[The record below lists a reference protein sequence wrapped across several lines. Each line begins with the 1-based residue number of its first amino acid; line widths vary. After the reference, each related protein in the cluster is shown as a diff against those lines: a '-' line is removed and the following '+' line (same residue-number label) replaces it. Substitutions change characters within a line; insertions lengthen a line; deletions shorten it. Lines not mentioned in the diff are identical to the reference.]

1 MRNKYKRR
9 FNCDIPV
16 PDLPDTVSNGTF
28 VLPKRG
34 RLKVKRLDEGFKI
47 LAIRGGAGG
56 VAGEEYA
63 GGGRDGTLSSTEE
76 GEVRPPAAIC
86 VAVD

>member
-34 RLKVKRLDEGFKI
+34 RLKVKRLDR
-47 LAIRGGAGG
+47 RGGRW

-63 GGGRDGTLSSTEE
+63 GGGRGGTLSSTEE
-76 GEVRPPAAIC
+76 SEARLPAAIC
-86 VAVD
+86 FAVD

>member
-1 MRNKYKRR
+1 MRNRYKRR

-34 RLKVKRLDEGFKI
+34 RPKVKRLDDGFKI
-47 LAIRGGAGG
+47 LAIGGGAGG
-56 VAGEEYA
+56 VAGEY
-63 GGGRDGTLSSTEE
+63 GGGGGTLSSTAE
-76 GEVRPPAAIC
+76 GEVRLPAAIC
-86 VAVD
+86 FAVN